1 MQGGYG
7 PADVRRRIAEEQ
19 PAKVREGLIRPHVL
33 THWMQRFVPCA
44 VAALAMLPLFLA
56 APARAQ
62 PVSLTVELAEYSLSP
77 NGIEVALGEQVQ
89 ILVINNGSL
98 GHTFVIESYANY
110 DTNITPGAQTNV
122 FFTADAAGTYA
133 MYCVLPGHRNLGME
147 GTLTIR
153 RVVATPPT
161 PVLEVVGILAATAVA
176 AVAIVVLLRSRRDSQ
191 T

>member
-1 MQGGYG
+1 
-7 PADVRRRIAEEQ
+7 
-19 PAKVREGLIRPHVL
+19 
-33 THWMQRFVPCA
+33 MQRFVPCA

-122 FFTADAAGTYA
+122 FFTADAAGTSWSA
-133 MYCVLPGHRNLGME
+133 SSAQRGGSWTGSWSPRPLSTRSIRG
-147 GTLTIR
+147 TIR
-153 RVVATPPT
+153 TQWS
-161 PVLEVVGILAATAVA
+161 G
-176 AVAIVVLLRSRRDSQ
+176 RS
-191 T
+191 